1 MPATNAAQ
9 MPFSC
14 RIDERGRVVLPVDI
28 RKQLGLEPGDTVF
41 VQKQGDQLIL
51 AKSPNSFDA
60 LGKHA
65 QSERWEGRA
74 RAGAAFGT
82 AAGPLPAAATGE
94 AAAATDA
101 AVGALVAATDPAAGE
116 LAGAAGSEAG
126 AAVSVPGSAGAGAGA
141 DVGAGAAAGA
151 VARGPA
157 IAAAVAEGDLDGIP
171 DQWAPYVVAW
181 KQRAARAKSEL
192 QRWHEQALVVARHLA
207 DVLGR
212 EFGVTKVYLFGSLVS
227 GKVHSRSDIDL
238 AVEGLPPALYYR
250 ACARLDHETDIPID
264 LVDLTRAAPTLV
276 QRVTREGVVLYERQ
290 EPQERQERQGCQER
304 QGRQGRQGRR

>member
-9 MPFSC
+9 KPFSC
-14 RIDERGRVVLPVDI
+14 RIDERGRVVLPADI

-65 QSERWEGRA
+65 HSERWEGRA
-74 RAGAAFGT
+74 RASAAVGT
-82 AAGPLPAAATGE
+82 AAGPPAAATG
-94 AAAATDA
+94 AAA
-101 AVGALVAATDPAAGE
+101 GALAAA
-116 LAGAAGSEAG
+116 AG

-157 IAAAVAEGDLDGIP
+157 IAAAAVAEGDRDGIP
-171 DQWAPYVVAW
+171 DQWTPYVVAW
-181 KQRAARAKSEL
+181 KQRAVRAKSEL
-192 QRWHEQALVVARHLA
+192 RRWHEQALVVAQHLA

-227 GKVHSRSDIDL
+227 GKVHPRSDIDL

-304 QGRQGRQGRR
+304 QERQGHQGRQGRR